1 MIFSLSNKL
10 SYNQNKIFEDQISNN
25 YKKFLE
31 KPVLIESYLTMYDII
46 KNHIKDNDK
55 TLEIGSGF
63 GYLKKYL
70 PNIITSDYQL
80 NQFVDIELN
89 AYETKFKDNTFD
101 NIIMIDVFH
110 HLEYPNAA
118 LKEFNRILK
127 KNGHIIVADVNLGI
141 IPLIIFKLFHHEPIK
156 FNHDISINELNSK
169 ENNYFAN
176 QSYYK
181 RIIIN
186 DELNLRSKYF
196 ELIKE
201 YRWSD
206 FRYILSGGFSK
217 KKFFRID
224 FLIYYID

>member
-1 MIFSLSNKL
+1 M
-10 SYNQNKIFEDQISNN
+10 
-25 YKKFLE
+25 
-31 KPVLIESYLTMYDII
+31 
-46 KNHIKDNDK
+46 
-55 TLEIGSGF
+55 
-63 GYLKKYL
+63 
-70 PNIITSDYQL
+70 
-80 NQFVDIELN
+80 
-89 AYETKFKDNTFD
+89 
-101 NIIMIDVFH
+101 
-110 HLEYPNAA
+110 
-118 LKEFNRILK
+118 
-127 KNGHIIVADVNLGI
+127 
-141 IPLIIFKLFHHEPIK
+141 IIFKLFHHEPIK

-217 KKFFRID
+217 KIFFG
-224 FLIYYID
+224 